1 MQKLIQEIITNFIA
15 ICWSFLIARHH
26 SKYSMYTI
34 IFNAVATPV
43 NVNGRF
49 TFYSKSCHFTI
60 WKSLCAAIISQ
71 FYLIDENKWNPSWTN
86 SHWLVIYSNSI
97 DFGSQ
102 SGAKISQFLLTV
114 YYSQSYANDS
124 YSSHTDIKFKTT
136 VIITVKCF

>member
-1 MQKLIQEIITNFIA
+1 MAAVEITCFKWGLTGAKNLIQEIITNFIA

-34 IFNAVATPV
+34 IFNAYSNTCKCKWQI
-43 NVNGRF
+43 
-49 TFYSKSCHFTI
+49 YICSKSCHFTI

-86 SHWLVIYSNSI
+86 SHWLVIYSSNRAWI
-97 DFGSQ
+97 CSQ

-114 YYSQSYANDS
+114 
-124 YSSHTDIKFKTT
+124 
-136 VIITVKCF
+136 